1 MVPEHS
7 KIFYERRYKMKKS
20 FLIFLTAVC
29 ISVLSVSSAFAG
41 NDLYYGGLRDTLDS
55 IPLQPMQATGDQELD
70 NLLNSLIPQII
81 SDDMDT
87 HDKLRACYDYII
99 NHTEYGADSH
109 CGDSYD
115 MAYGVLADGIGVC
128 DQYSAAFAVMA
139 RKIGLPM
146 CTVGGETH
154 KSDGSFTPHAWCQ
167 MDYNGTTYVFDPE
180 VEDVIAGS
188 NGGIMYIR
196 FGGTSDQLAG
206 KYHYTTLVDDFTH
219 TRTANGTGSSSYSS
233 DGTTYKID
241 EDTLRKLVEQ
251 EGGTFVVYNQ

>member
-1 MVPEHS
+1 
-7 KIFYERRYKMKKS
+7 MKKS
-20 FLIFLTAVC
+20 VAIFLTAVC
-29 ISVLSVSSAFAG
+29 ISVLSVCSAFAG
-41 NDLYYGGLRDTLDS
+41 DDLYYGGLRDMLDS
-55 IPLQPMQATGDQELD
+55 VPLQPMQATGDQELD
-70 NLLNSLIPQII
+70 KLLTDLLPQII

-99 NHTEYGADSH
+99 NHTEYGMDSH

-180 VEDVIAGS
+180 VEDVIARS

-196 FGGTSDQLAG
+196 FGGTSDQLAD
-206 KYHYTTLVDDFTH
+206 KYHYTTLVDDFSQ
-219 TRTANGTGSSSYSS
+219 TRTAGGTG
-233 DGTTYKID
+233 GLPTYTAGGNTYVLD
-241 EDTLRKLVEQ
+241 EDTLRRLIEQ
-251 EGGTFVVYNQ
+251 EGGTVVVCSQ